1 MGGVLVV
8 VEVRLYATL
17 RRHVANCPCGVF
29 SLEVTED
36 CTVAELV
43 QGIPIDLTE
52 IHIIMINGVSSTM
65 GSTLHA
71 GDRLGLFP
79 AVGGG

>member
-1 MGGVLVV
+1 MI

-17 RRHVANCPCGVF
+17 RRYVPDSSRGVV
-29 SLEVTED
+29 SVEVPVD
-36 CTVAELV
+36 CTVAQLV
-43 QGIPIDLTE
+43 SAMHIDLAE
-52 IHIIMINGVSSTM
+52 VHIIMINGISSIT
-65 GSTLHA
+65 SSILHE

>member
-1 MGGVLVV
+1 MI

-17 RRHVANCPCGVF
+17 RRYAPDSSRGVV
-29 SLEVTED
+29 SVEVPVD
-36 CTVAELV
+36 CTVAQLV
-43 QGIPIDLTE
+43 SAMHIDLAE
-52 IHIIMINGVSSTM
+52 VHIIMINGISSIT
-65 GSTLHA
+65 SSILHE